1 MLDDYSSFYA
11 KHMGTVG
18 NFQQIFVPLRPNF
31 TSLTNNKRFRVYKIS
46 FPNTHRIS
54 SSTPSS
60 FQHYFNDPS
69 WSVSREEYNFKFRS
83 NSIPN
88 LFSSIDVK
96 IYRLEDLYN
105 YSRKKKLD
113 PNYTFAHP
121 SFRRGIEILAPLDFS
136 RRTKKVSLTRLIIKR
151 VRREIAS
158 RASSRSNS
166 RGKYGNT

>member
-31 TSLTNNKRFRVYKIS
+31 TSLTSNKRFRVYKIS

-54 SSTPSS
+54 SFTPSS
-60 FQHYFNDPS
+60 FQHYFNLVHLDPFLEKNITLN
-69 WSVSREEYNFKFRS
+69 SVPILFQ
-83 NSIPN
+83 I
-88 LFSSIDVK
+88 FSSIDVK

-136 RRTKKVSLTRLIIKR
+136 RRTKKVSLTRPIIKR

>member
-69 WSVSREEYNFKFRS
+69 WSVSREECNFKFRS

-88 LFSSIDVK
+88 LFSFIDVK

-113 PNYTFAHP
+113 PNRSKFTH
-121 SFRRGIEILAPLDFS
+121 SHIQVSEEESKSWRLLISRDGRRKYRWPA
-136 RRTKKVSLTRLIIKR
+136 RLSN
-151 VRREIAS
+151 AS
-158 RASSRSNS
+158 GAR
-166 RGKYGNT
+166 

>member
-31 TSLTNNKRFRVYKIS
+31 TSLTSNKRFRVYKIS

-54 SSTPSS
+54 PSTPSS
-60 FQHYFNDPS
+60 FQHYFNGPS

-105 YSRKKKLD
+105 YSREEKTRSKSFQI
-113 PNYTFAHP
+113 YTFAHP

-136 RRTKKVSLTRLIIKR
+136 WRTKKVSLTRLIIKR

-158 RASSRSNS
+158 RASSL
-166 RGKYGNT
+166 

>member
-60 FQHYFNDPS
+60 FQHYFNGPS

-105 YSRKKKLD
+105 YSREEKKLD
-113 PNYTFAHP
+113 PNRSKFTH
-121 SFRRGIEILAPLDFS
+121 SHIQVSEEESKSWRLLISRDGRRKYRWPA
-136 RRTKKVSLTRLIIKR
+136 RLSN
-151 VRREIAS
+151 AS
-158 RASSRSNS
+158 GAR
-166 RGKYGNT
+166 

>member
-60 FQHYFNDPS
+60 FQHYFNGPS
-69 WSVSREEYNFKFRS
+69 WSVSREECNFKFRS

-105 YSRKKKLD
+105 YSREEKKLD
-113 PNYTFAHP
+113 PNRSKFTH
-121 SFRRGIEILAPLDFS
+121 SHIQVSEEESKSWRLLISRDGRRKYRWPA
-136 RRTKKVSLTRLIIKR
+136 RLSN
-151 VRREIAS
+151 AS
-158 RASSRSNS
+158 GAR
-166 RGKYGNT
+166 

>member
-31 TSLTNNKRFRVYKIS
+31 TSLTSNKRFRVYKIS

-54 SSTPSS
+54 SFTPSS
-60 FQHYFNDPS
+60 FQHYFNGPS

-105 YSRKKKLD
+105 YSREEKKLD
-113 PNYTFAHP
+113 PNRSKFTH
-121 SFRRGIEILAPLDFS
+121 SHIQVSEEESKSWRLLISRDGRRKYRWPA
-136 RRTKKVSLTRLIIKR
+136 RLSN
-151 VRREIAS
+151 AS
-158 RASSRSNS
+158 GAR
-166 RGKYGNT
+166 